1 MSKRILLL
9 NGPNLNLLGTREPE
23 VYGDESLADI
33 EARLIDTAD
42 AGGALVTCIQSNAE
56 HELVDAV
63 HQAKLLEVDFIVIN
77 PGAFTHTS
85 IALRDALL
93 GVAIPFIEVH
103 LSNVHAREEFRHHS
117 YLSDVAVERT
127 GAIAIGFNWLSG
139 SVNMD
144 LRKIKKLIELVEESG
159 VTELEVSS
167 GDESIRIAMATTG
180 VQAMAPAVS
189 VPVAAPKDAAPASPA
204 QTLKAPMAGVF
215 YQAPN
220 PEADPFVSIG
230 QQVNTGDVLCI
241 IESMKMMNEVT
252 STMSGTVREIRVAN
266 AEAVATGT
274 ALFVIS

>member
-117 YLSDVAVERT
+117 YLSDVAV
-127 GAIAIGFNWLSG
+127 GVIAGLS
-139 SVNMD
+139 
-144 LRKIKKLIELVEESG
+144 LIH
-159 VTELEVSS
+159 
-167 GDESIRIAMATTG
+167 I
-180 VQAMAPAVS
+180 
-189 VPVAAPKDAAPASPA
+189 
-204 QTLKAPMAGVF
+204 
-215 YQAPN
+215 
-220 PEADPFVSIG
+220 
-230 QQVNTGDVLCI
+230 
-241 IESMKMMNEVT
+241 
-252 STMSGTVREIRVAN
+252 
-266 AEAVATGT
+266 
-274 ALFVIS
+274 